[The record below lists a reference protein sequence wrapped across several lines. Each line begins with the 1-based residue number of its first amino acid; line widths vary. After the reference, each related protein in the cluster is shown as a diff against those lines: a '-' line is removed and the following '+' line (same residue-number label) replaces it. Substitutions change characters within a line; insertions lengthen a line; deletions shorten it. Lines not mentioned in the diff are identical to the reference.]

1 MKKFTDFINTH
12 PIIRTFILLCIVM
25 VIMMF
30 LLMWCLTLYTRHGE
44 KQIVPN
50 VCGLQVESAALL
62 LEGKG
67 LRYEVVDSV
76 YSKEV
81 EKGCVVEQDPAAGS
95 MVKEERNIYLII
107 NATLDRM
114 VALPNVVDISIRQAT
129 TILSAS
135 GFKVERVTYK
145 PSEYKDLVL
154 GVYMRGRQVHPD
166 EMIKA
171 ESSLELYVGSGNTEA
186 QKDSLSNSGDNIIKE
201 SLEEDIAF

>member
-1 MKKFTDFINTH
+1 MSKFTAFFKTH
-12 PIIRTFILLCIVM
+12 PIIRTLLLLCIVM
-25 VIMMF
+25 VVMVF

-50 VCGLQVESAALL
+50 VCGLKVESAAML

-76 YSKEV
+76 YSKDV
-81 EKGCVVEQDPAAGS
+81 EKGCIVEQDPVAGS

-114 VALPNVVDISIRQAT
+114 VPLPNVVDISLRQA
-129 TILSAS
+129 SARLEAL
-135 GFKVERVTYK
+135 GFKIAKVTYK

-154 GVYMRGRQVHPD
+154 GVYMYGKTVHPD

-171 ESSLELYVGSGNTEA
+171 ESSLELHVGSGTEEV
-186 QKDSLSNSGDNIIKE
+186 KDTLQSTDNIIID
-201 SLEEDIAF
+201 SLEEEFKF

>member
-1 MKKFTDFINTH
+1 MKKLINFFKTH
-12 PIIRTFILLCIVM
+12 PIIRTLVLLCVVV
-25 VIMMF
+25 VIMVF
-30 LLMWCLTLYTRHGE
+30 LLLWFLTIYTRHGE

-50 VCGLQVESAALL
+50 VCGLNVESAAMI

-76 YSKEV
+76 YSKNV

-114 VALPNVVDISIRQAT
+114 VAMPYVVDISLRQAT
-129 TILSAS
+129 TILEAS
-135 GFKVERVTYK
+135 GFRIEKVTYK

-154 GVYMRGRQVHPD
+154 GVYMRGVNVQPG
-166 EMIKA
+166 EMIRA
-171 ESSLELYVGSGNTEA
+171 ESALELHVGSGDMEVN
-186 QKDSLSNSGDNIIKE
+186 DSLQTTDDVIVN
-201 SLEEDIAF
+201 SLEEDIRF

>member
-1 MKKFTDFINTH
+1 MKKFTDFIKTH

-25 VIMMF
+25 VVMVF

-50 VCGLQVESAALL
+50 VCGLKVESAALL

-107 NATLDRM
+107 NG
-114 VALPNVVDISIRQAT
+114 VAKC
-129 TILSAS
+129 
-135 GFKVERVTYK
+135 G
-145 PSEYKDLVL
+145 
-154 GVYMRGRQVHPD
+154 
-166 EMIKA
+166 
-171 ESSLELYVGSGNTEA
+171 
-186 QKDSLSNSGDNIIKE
+186 
-201 SLEEDIAF
+201 

>member
-1 MKKFTDFINTH
+1 MNKFTAFFKTH
-12 PIIRTFILLCIVM
+12 PIIRTLLLLCIVM
-25 VIMMF
+25 VVMVF

-50 VCGLQVESAALL
+50 VCGLKVESAAML

-81 EKGCVVEQDPAAGS
+81 EKGCIVEQDPVAGS
-95 MVKEERNIYLII
+95 TVKEERNIYLII

-114 VALPNVVDISIRQAT
+114 VALPNVVDISLRQAT
-129 TILSAS
+129 ARLEAL
-135 GFKVERVTYK
+135 GFKIAKVTQK

-154 GVYMRGRQVHPD
+154 GVYMQGKLVHPD

-171 ESSLELYVGSGNTEA
+171 ESALELHVGSGTEEEVKDTLQNT
-186 QKDSLSNSGDNIIKE
+186 DNIIID
-201 SLEEDIAF
+201 SLEEEFKF